1 MGAEKIAAFYESW
14 TAMSSEMLRA
24 NLQLWLS
31 PAQFF
36 RLSLPV
42 TERSSRAA
50 AAHFRRTAIAVL
62 GEGVA
67 PFHRR
72 AVANAKRLSRGR

>member
-14 TAMSSEMLRA
+14 TAVSAEILRA

-31 PAQFF
+31 PA
-36 RLSLPV
+36 RLFWLSFPAGK
-42 TERSSRAA
+42 RSSSAA
-50 AAHFRRTAIAVL
+50 ARLQRTAIAVL